1 MLKEKIQALA
11 HAIHGDVQALRR
23 HLHAHPELSFQEYNT
38 SAFIKARLD
47 ELGIAWQ
54 AMADT
59 GVVATITGALPS
71 ERVIALRADI
81 DALPITEANEVDYKS
96 TCEGVMHACGHDAH
110 TASLLGTAR
119 ILTQLQGEFGGTV
132 KLIFQPAEERIPGGA
147 AQMIREGVLENPRPQ
162 AVLGQHVMPSLPAGK
177 VAIKP
182 GKFMASTD
190 ELYVVVKGKG
200 GHAAQPQDNID
211 PVLIASSI
219 LVALQQLVSRTADPR
234 MPTVLSFGKMIAQ
247 GATNIIP
254 NEVYLEGTFRTLDE
268 QWRQQAHHKMQ
279 QLATG
284 IAESMGG
291 SCEFKIVRGYPF
303 LLNEENLAAE
313 VKQLAGEYLGPANV
327 VEWDIWMAGE
337 DFAYYSQVTDACF
350 YLLGVGNTSRGIGSS
365 LHTPTFQVE
374 EEALALSTG
383 LMAYMALRKLG
394 A

>member
-1 MLKEKIQALA
+1 
-11 HAIHGDVQALRR
+11 
-23 HLHAHPELSFQEYNT
+23 
-38 SAFIKARLD
+38 
-47 ELGIAWQ
+47 
-54 AMADT
+54 
-59 GVVATITGALPS
+59 
-71 ERVIALRADI
+71 VIALRADI

-96 TCEGVMHACGHDAH
+96 TCAGVMHACGHDAH

-119 ILTQLQGEFGGTV
+119 ILTQLQSEFGGTV

-234 MPTVLSFGKMIAQ
+234 MPTVLSFGRMIAQ

-268 QWRQQAHHKMQ
+268 QWREQAHHKMQ

-313 VKQLAGEYLGPANV
+313 VKQLAGEYLGSENV
-327 VEWDIWMAGE
+327 VDWDIWMAGE
-337 DFAYYSQVTDACF
+337 DFAYYSQETNACF
-350 YLLGVGNTSRGIGSS
+350 YLLGVGNTSRGISSS

>member
-11 HAIHGDVQALRR
+11 QAIHGDVQALRR
-23 HLHAHPELSFQEYNT
+23 HLHANPELSFQEYNT

-71 ERVIALRADI
+71 DRVIALRADI
-81 DALPITEANEVDYKS
+81 DALPITEANEVEYKS

-147 AQMIREGVLENPRPQ
+147 AQMIREGVLENPKPQ

-268 QWRQQAHHKMQ
+268 KWREQAHHKMQ

-313 VKQLAGEYLGPANV
+313 VKQLAGEYLGPENV

-337 DFAYYSQVTDACF
+337 DFAYYSQQTDACF
-350 YLLGVGNTSRGIGSS
+350 YLLGVGNTSRGISSS

-383 LMAYMALRKLG
+383 LMAYMALR
-394 A
+394 